1 MLFFLQKCQI
11 MVTFAH
17 TKKMMTMAEHNKT
30 HPMHSLSEQIDE
42 RGLMV
47 FDDIRRMP
55 VYHEPYTTP
64 YMTIC
69 LNLEGWVQAE
79 CDMQP
84 VCFRRHDIAVLT
96 PHHILCAHESS
107 PDYHAMLIVMSV
119 KFQEEMKRHY
129 TNVYRDNFFYL
140 YQHDL
145 SLTDEQFACVLHLF
159 QMLRTVSLTESD
171 NRWQMLGDLLDVLF
185 LLLQDYRRQNGID
198 AHKHTPHEVL
208 FASFYRAITEHY
220 QQSRE
225 VRFYADMFHLSPKH
239 FATIIKQHT
248 NINAL
253 DWINSYV
260 TIQAKIL
267 LRYHRQLTVQEIA
280 IRLGFSEQASFS
292 RFYKKNTG
300 LSPTEYR
307 EQS

>member
-1 MLFFLQKCQI
+1 
-11 MVTFAH
+11 
-17 TKKMMTMAEHNKT
+17 MTMAKNNKI
-30 HPMHSLSEQIDE
+30 HPLLSLTEQIDE

-47 FDDIRRMP
+47 FDDIRRIP
-55 VYHEPYTTP
+55 VYNEPYSTP
-64 YMTIC
+64 YMTIA
-69 LNLEGWVQAE
+69 LNLEGWVRAE
-79 CDMQP
+79 CDMRP
-84 VCFRRHDIAVLT
+84 VCFRRHDIAVLA
-96 PHHILCAHESS
+96 PQHILCALESS
-107 PDYHAMLIVMSV
+107 ADYRAMLIVMSV
-119 KFQEEMKRHY
+119 KFQEEIKRHY
-129 TNVYRDNFFYL
+129 TNIYRDNFFYL

-145 SLTDEQFACVLHLF
+145 SLTDEQFASVLHQF
-159 QMLRTVSLTESD
+159 QMLHTVSLMESD

-185 LLLQDYRRQNGID
+185 LLLQDYRRQKGID
-198 AHKHTPHEVL
+198 DHKYTPHEEL
-208 FASFYRAITEHY
+208 FARVYRAITEHY

-260 TIQAKIL
+260 TIQAQTL
-267 LRYHRQLTVQEIA
+267 LRYHRELTVQEIA

-292 RFYKKNTG
+292 RFFKVNTG

-307 EQS
+307 ERG

>member
-1 MLFFLQKCQI
+1 
-11 MVTFAH
+11 
-17 TKKMMTMAEHNKT
+17 MAEHNKT
-30 HPMHSLSEQIDE
+30 HPMHSLTEQIDE

-64 YMTIC
+64 YMTIG
-69 LNLEGWVQAE
+69 LNLEGWVRAE

-119 KFQEEMKRHY
+119 RFQEEMKRHY

-145 SLTDEQFACVLHLF
+145 SLTDKQFACVLHLF

-198 AHKHTPHEVL
+198 ARKHTPTKCSSPVSTAPSPSTFSRAARCVSMPTCSTSRPSTSPPSSSNTPISTPSTGL
-208 FASFYRAITEHY
+208 TATSPFRPRYCCAIT
-220 QQSRE
+220 
-225 VRFYADMFHLSPKH
+225 A
-239 FATIIKQHT
+239 
-248 NINAL
+248 N
-253 DWINSYV
+253 
-260 TIQAKIL
+260 
-267 LRYHRQLTVQEIA
+267 
-280 IRLGFSEQASFS
+280 
-292 RFYKKNTG
+292 
-300 LSPTEYR
+300 
-307 EQS
+307 

>member
-1 MLFFLQKCQI
+1 
-11 MVTFAH
+11 
-17 TKKMMTMAEHNKT
+17 MAKNNKI
-30 HPMHSLSEQIDE
+30 HPLLSLTEQIDE

-47 FDDIRRMP
+47 FDNIRRMP
-55 VYHEPYTTP
+55 VYNEPYSTP
-64 YMTIC
+64 YMTIA
-69 LNLEGWVQAE
+69 LNLEGWVRTE
-79 CDMQP
+79 CDMRP
-84 VCFRRHDIAVLT
+84 VCFRRHDIAVLA
-96 PHHILCAHESS
+96 PQHILCALESS
-107 PDYHAMLIVMSV
+107 ADYHAMLIVMSV
-119 KFQEEMKRHY
+119 KFQEEIKRHY
-129 TNVYRDNFFYL
+129 TNIYRDNFFYL

-145 SLTDEQFACVLHLF
+145 SLTDEQFASVLHQF
-159 QMLRTVSLTESD
+159 QMLHTVSLMESD

-198 AHKHTPHEVL
+198 DHKYTPHEEL
-208 FASFYRAITEHY
+208 FARFYRAITEHY

-260 TIQAKIL
+260 TIQAQTL
-267 LRYHRQLTVQEIA
+267 LRYHRELTVQEIA

-292 RFYKKNTG
+292 RFFKVNTG

-307 EQS
+307 ERG

>member
-1 MLFFLQKCQI
+1 
-11 MVTFAH
+11 
-17 TKKMMTMAEHNKT
+17 MTMAKNNKI
-30 HPMHSLSEQIDE
+30 HPLLSLTEQIDE

-55 VYHEPYTTP
+55 VYNEPYSTP
-64 YMTIC
+64 YMTIA
-69 LNLEGWVQAE
+69 LNLEGWVRTE
-79 CDMQP
+79 CDMRP
-84 VCFRRHDIAVLT
+84 VCFRRHDIAVLA
-96 PHHILCAHESS
+96 PQHILCALESS
-107 PDYHAMLIVMSV
+107 ADYHAMLIVMSV
-119 KFQEEMKRHY
+119 KFQEEIKRHY
-129 TNVYRDNFFYL
+129 TNIYRDNFFYL

-145 SLTDEQFACVLHLF
+145 SLTDEQFASVLHQF
-159 QMLRTVSLTESD
+159 QMLHTVSLMESD

-198 AHKHTPHEVL
+198 DHKYTPHEEL
-208 FASFYRAITEHY
+208 FARFYRAITEHY

-260 TIQAKIL
+260 TIQAQTL
-267 LRYHRQLTVQEIA
+267 LRYHRELTVQEIA

-292 RFYKKNTG
+292 RFFKVNTG

-307 EQS
+307 ERG

>member
-1 MLFFLQKCQI
+1 
-11 MVTFAH
+11 
-17 TKKMMTMAEHNKT
+17 MTMAKNNKI
-30 HPMHSLSEQIDE
+30 HPLLSLTEQIDE

-55 VYHEPYTTP
+55 VYNEPYSTP
-64 YMTIC
+64 YMTIA
-69 LNLEGWVQAE
+69 LNLEGWVRTE
-79 CDMQP
+79 CDMRP
-84 VCFRRHDIAVLT
+84 VCFRRHDIAVLA
-96 PHHILCAHESS
+96 PQHILCALESS
-107 PDYHAMLIVMSV
+107 ADYHAMLIVMSV
-119 KFQEEMKRHY
+119 KFQEEIKRHY
-129 TNVYRDNFFYL
+129 TNIYRDNFFYL

-145 SLTDEQFACVLHLF
+145 SLTDEQFASVLHQF
-159 QMLRTVSLTESD
+159 QMLHTVSLMESD

-198 AHKHTPHEVL
+198 DHKYTPHEVL
-208 FASFYRAITEHY
+208 FARFYRAITEHY

-260 TIQAKIL
+260 TIQAQTL
-267 LRYHRQLTVQEIA
+267 LRYHRELTVQEIA

-292 RFYKKNTG
+292 RFFKVNTG

-307 EQS
+307 ERG

>member
-1 MLFFLQKCQI
+1 
-11 MVTFAH
+11 
-17 TKKMMTMAEHNKT
+17 MAEHNKT

-55 VYHEPYTTP
+55 AYHEPYTTP
-64 YMTIC
+64 YMTIG
-69 LNLEGWVQAE
+69 LNLEGWVRAE

-140 YQHDL
+140 YQHDI
-145 SLTDEQFACVLHLF
+145 SLTDEQFACILHLF

-185 LLLQDYRRQNGID
+185 LLLQDYRRLNGID
-198 AHKHTPHEVL
+198 DHKYTPHEVL

-292 RFYKKNTG
+292 RFFKTNTG

-307 EQS
+307 EKN

>member
-1 MLFFLQKCQI
+1 
-11 MVTFAH
+11 
-17 TKKMMTMAEHNKT
+17 MAEHNKT
-30 HPMHSLSEQIDE
+30 HPMHSLTEQIDE

-64 YMTIC
+64 YMTIG
-69 LNLEGWVQAE
+69 LNLEGWVRAE
-79 CDMQP
+79 CDMHP

-119 KFQEEMKRHY
+119 RFQEEMKRHY

-145 SLTDEQFACVLHLF
+145 SLTDEQFDCVLQLF

-198 AHKHTPHEVL
+198 YRKHTPHEVL

-292 RFYKKNTG
+292 RFFKVNTG
-300 LSPTEYR
+300 QSPTEYR
-307 EQS
+307 ERG

>member
-1 MLFFLQKCQI
+1 
-11 MVTFAH
+11 
-17 TKKMMTMAEHNKT
+17 MAEHNKT

-280 IRLGFSEQASFS
+280 LRLGFS
-292 RFYKKNTG
+292 
-300 LSPTEYR
+300 
-307 EQS
+307 